1 MKTFRAVLVLTP
13 HLGTGAE
20 LGSNRIPAGGEPAK
34 GVVQPVGTRKRD
46 ATCLSWGLL
55 SRSLPRRT
63 QILRGKQATMDKWT
77 PPGNEN
83 GQIGPGVSEDNDELW
98 IEPRMD

>member
-34 GVVQPVGTRKRD
+34 GVVQ
-46 ATCLSWGLL
+46 
-55 SRSLPRRT
+55 
-63 QILRGKQATMDKWT
+63 
-77 PPGNEN
+77 
-83 GQIGPGVSEDNDELW
+83 
-98 IEPRMD
+98 